1 MVSTR
6 RTLLSGIAGMVAA
19 QAQKSK
25 QESWN
30 PRLGI
35 YCKYSPGNIDF
46 ARQEGFSSVQLT
58 AQKPLDRD
66 MTDEQLAGVKDVI
79 RRSGLFVSVLGAP
92 GNHIEPDLAARA
104 RINNRFVKMI
114 ELAGRMGV
122 RNLGTASGTMPGQ
135 PLAKQVDQVV
145 RVYTEKYFPACEKH
159 NVRILWEPWAGGPN
173 IATGPVGYAAL
184 FKALDN
190 SPHVGLQ
197 FDPSHFVWQMMDPIE
212 CAREFI
218 DKIHDVHLKDT
229 EILWPVLRRVGI
241 HPLDNTRWWR
251 FRLPGSGS
259 IEWKAFFTVLMEAGY
274 TGAMNIENEDQL
286 YYPNYDGAEMTDQF
300 KRGFRVAHAYLKQF
314 VPERRDG
321 HDLVAH
327 D

>member
-6 RTLLSGIAGMVAA
+6 RTLLSGLTGALAA
-19 QAQKSK
+19 QAQESK
-25 QESWN
+25 PGSWN

-58 AQKPLDRD
+58 VQKPLDPD

-79 RRSGLFVSVLGAP
+79 QRSGLFVSVLGAP

-135 PLAKQVDQVV
+135 PLAKQVDEVV

-173 IATGPVGYAAL
+173 IATGPVGYTAL
-184 FKALDN
+184 FKALISSCESGRI
-190 SPHVGLQ
+190 SPGRKKPR
-197 FDPSHFVWQMMDPIE
+197 DIGPT
-212 CAREFI
+212 C
-218 DKIHDVHLKDT
+218 
-229 EILWPVLRRVGI
+229 
-241 HPLDNTRWWR
+241 TRIS
-251 FRLPGSGS
+251 FST
-259 IEWKAFFTVLMEAGY
+259 K
-274 TGAMNIENEDQL
+274 
-286 YYPNYDGAEMTDQF
+286 
-300 KRGFRVAHAYLKQF
+300 
-314 VPERRDG
+314 
-321 HDLVAH
+321 
-327 D
+327 